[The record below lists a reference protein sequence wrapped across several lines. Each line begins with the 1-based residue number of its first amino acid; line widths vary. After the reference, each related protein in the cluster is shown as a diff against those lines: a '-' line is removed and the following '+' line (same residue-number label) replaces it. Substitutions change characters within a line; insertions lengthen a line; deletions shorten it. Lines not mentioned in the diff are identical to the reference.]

1 MTIIVDYSQTA
12 ISNLMGE
19 LGGRKDIDIN
29 VSLVRHMIINSIRG
43 YKQKF
48 GKDYG
53 DIVIACDSKTYW
65 RKSTFPLYKA
75 HRKRDRDSS
84 GFDWKAIFET
94 LSLVREELHQFFPY
108 KVLNVEGA
116 EADDVIAVMAEWSQT
131 NDLNK
136 SLFDEEPKPFLIIS
150 GDHDFIQLQK
160 FSNVKQYSS
169 IHRKMVT
176 SPSSP
181 QDYVIEHII
190 RGDKGDGIPNVLSD
204 DDSIFNGVRQKPIS
218 TKKLTEWI
226 KDPSLMPQD
235 ATFKRN
241 YDRNKTLVD
250 LSQIPEN
257 VKTDIINTFVSQ
269 PKKDRSNLINYFM
282 QNKMKQMLEVVQEF

>member
-19 LGGRKDIDIN
+19 LGGRKDIEIN

-48 GKDYG
+48 GKVYG

-65 RKSTFPLYKA
+65 RKSTFPYYKV
-75 HRKRDRDSS
+75 HRKRDRDNS

-116 EADDVIAVMAEWSQT
+116 EADDIIAVLAEWSQR
-131 NDLNK
+131 NDLEY
-136 SLFDEEPKPFLIIS
+136 SLFDEEPKPFMIIS

-160 FSNVKQYSS
+160 YPNVKQYSS
-169 IHRKMVT
+169 IKKKLVT
-176 SPSSP
+176 PESPP
-181 QDYVIEHII
+181 HEYVIEHII
-190 RGDKGDGIPNVLSD
+190 RGDKGDGVPNVLSD
-204 DDSIFNGVRQKPIS
+204 DDSIFNNVRQKPIS
-218 TKKLTEWI
+218 SKKLAEWI
-226 KDPSLMPQD
+226 KNPASMPQD

-241 YDRNKTLVD
+241 YDRNKSLVD

-257 VKTDIINTFVSQ
+257 IKADIINTFVSQ
-269 PKKDRSNLINYFM
+269 PIKDRSNLIEYFM
-282 QNKMKQMLEVVQEF
+282 KNKMKQMLEVVQEF